1 MLSLSRSFTRPGLSR
16 SLAQRAAAIHTLPEL
31 PYAYNVRRTPLPF
44 TIVLT
49 TPN

>member
-1 MLSLSRSFTRPGLSR
+1 MLSLTRSFARPTLSR

-31 PYAYNVRRTPLPF
+31 PYAYNVTPLPF
-44 TIVLT
+44 TMVLM